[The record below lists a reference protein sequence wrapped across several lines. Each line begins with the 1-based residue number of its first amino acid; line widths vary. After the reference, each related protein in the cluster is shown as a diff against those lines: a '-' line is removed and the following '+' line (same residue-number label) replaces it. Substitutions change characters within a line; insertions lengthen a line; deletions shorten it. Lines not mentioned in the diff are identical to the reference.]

1 MPHFN
6 HNNRTYQNT
15 NSLTPEAF
23 KRLYGYENIQDMY
36 FMEKYK
42 KEVSTLNSLALAHNE
57 ATGDQKISI
66 QMFYKIMKS
75 KLNNMINND
84 IKALNELQTKKYTQS
99 QYQVATIPQ

>member
-1 MPHFN
+1 
-6 HNNRTYQNT
+6 
-15 NSLTPEAF
+15 
-23 KRLYGYENIQDMY
+23 MY

-84 IKALNELQTKKYTQS
+84 IKALNEL
-99 QYQVATIPQ
+99 